1 MADTPGSDFTELLA
15 QTVRFLT
22 LEPGPGGWI
31 GQPAEWPG
39 EYLFGG
45 FVIAQALMA
54 ASRNAPAG
62 TRIHSMHAYFL
73 RPVRSNSRIDYLVND
88 LRRGRNFTTRR
99 LQATQGAKAVL
110 DMKCSFTSDADGY
123 VYDLPAPSAFPTLDA
138 GSVEPG
144 PGPWEAVRLGPSR
157 ASEDGT
163 WESTHRMWCRIPGDV
178 SDDPHLHTALL
189 GFASDWTGVGGR
201 PLHLDG
207 DTQGMVSLDHA
218 VWFHRPAR
226 VDAWLSYDVH
236 SLVNAGGRGLL
247 RGVMRNSDGH
257 IVVSVGQEMLL
268 AVI

>member
-1 MADTPGSDFTELLA
+1 MADIPGPDFAELLA

-22 LEPGPGGWI
+22 LEPSPGGWT
-31 GQPAEWPG
+31 GQPPEWPG
-39 EYLFGG
+39 AYLFGG
-45 FVIAQALMA
+45 FVVAQALMA
-54 ASRNAPAG
+54 ASRNAPAD

-73 RPVRSNSRIDYLVND
+73 RPVRSDSRIDYLVND
-88 LRRGRNFTTRR
+88 VRLGRNFTTRR
-99 LQATQGAKAVL
+99 LQATQGDKAVL
-110 DMKCSFTSDADGY
+110 DMTCSFTSDTDGY
-123 VYDLPAPSAFPTLDA
+123 VYDLPAPITFPSLDD
-138 GSVEPG
+138 GPVEPG
-144 PGPWEAVRLGPSR
+144 PGPWEAVRLGPGR
-157 ASEDGT
+157 APEDGI

-178 SDDPHLHTALL
+178 PDDPHLHTALL

-247 RGVMRNSDGH
+247 RGVMRNPDGH
-257 IVVSVGQEMLL
+257 IVVSVAQEMLL
-268 AVI
+268 EVI